1 MASAMRVAK
10 YLAEH
15 QYIERVIYP
24 PLESHPQHELYKK
37 QMSGF
42 SGMMSI
48 YLKGDEVEKSKRF
61 LKHLKVSRTV
71 DRDHLDVLFLF
82 RSQLFTL
89 AESLG
94 GYESLIELPAVM
106 THASVPEGSSP
117 SIGHHRWSHSHISRT
132 RRRAR
137 SN

>member
-1 MASAMRVAK
+1 MRQHMASAMRVAK

-24 PLESHPQHELYKK
+24 PLESHPQHDLYKR

-61 LKHLKVSRTV
+61 LKHLKVSPDGR
-71 DRDHLDVLFLF
+71 
-82 RSQLFTL
+82 
-89 AESLG
+89 
-94 GYESLIELPAVM
+94 
-106 THASVPEGSSP
+106 
-117 SIGHHRWSHSHISRT
+117 
-132 RRRAR
+132 
-137 SN
+137 

>member
-1 MASAMRVAK
+1 MRVAK

-71 DRDHLDVLFLF
+71 DRDHRHVPFL
-82 RSQLFTL
+82 SL
-89 AESLG
+89 AVI
-94 GYESLIELPAVM
+94 Y
-106 THASVPEGSSP
+106 
-117 SIGHHRWSHSHISRT
+117 IGRVARWL
-132 RRRAR
+132 
-137 SN
+137 